1 MIFTAVIYLTGCSS
15 QQEIM
20 IKQGYPPAYA
30 KGYENGCS
38 SGNNAAGSIL
48 DHYKKDIQS
57 YKQNSNYRQGW
68 NDGYKQCKAK
78 QDSLQKQYRTNIE
91 QQRMIEEQ
99 RHNKKIERQGT
110 SNYIDSNGTI
120 H

>member
-1 MIFTAVIYLTGCSS
+1 
-15 QQEIM
+15 M

-99 RHNKKIERQGT
+99 RHNKKIEKQGT